1 MDRFIAVH
9 GDHWSLEGS
18 DSEPS
23 GNYYSK
29 HVQKIPPTHFL
40 GGENVSGYV
49 SGIFIEFQGVHNL
62 YQVSRWTRNV
72 EKPSTT

>member
-29 HVQKIPPTHFL
+29 HVQKIPPTHFF
-40 GGENVSGYV
+40 GGEMYLAMFRVFSLNFRGY
-49 SGIFIEFQGVHNL
+49 II
-62 YQVSRWTRNV
+62 
-72 EKPSTT
+72 STKFLDEQEM